1 MRKRE
6 LVKESIY
13 IMSKTADKTIAQKV
27 SKQISDMKRFTT
39 ERTQTQVE
47 SADLLF
53 KAGICTEK
61 GNLKKHYR

>member
-1 MRKRE
+1 
-6 LVKESIY
+6 
-13 IMSKTADKTIAQKV
+13 MSKTADKTIAQKV